1 MLEILKI
8 YENVEF
14 GLRKCPPK
22 NLPEH
27 IFSKICSSPVKM
39 KLPKS
44 GKKIRFLH
52 GRGLS
57 GSVWDEKK
65 TTDDDFAWRI
75 GFSRSH
81 CLKSSGSVGM

>member
-8 YENVEF
+8 YENVVF
-14 GLRKCPPK
+14 GLRKCIPK
-22 NLPEH
+22 NLLEH

-39 KLPKS
+39 KLPES
-44 GKKIRFLH
+44 GKKYVFCTA
-52 GRGLS
+52 GASRGPFATK
-57 GSVWDEKK
+57 KK